1 MLPHIQHPSVFCFV
15 VLSAALVF
23 LPSEASKVTFFL
35 LSAAVFDL
43 VLSVTLVFFLMA
55 DAFFFDGSVL
65 NTVIFS
71 QLVFDELVEFINQST
86 NSSKIRRNLCT
97 PSPSKSVTK
106 VPVCFRFNLIN
117 YVCYTCEFDCTGG
130 ILSLYSLF
138 LLNFRI
144 W

>member
-1 MLPHIQHPSVFCFV
+1 
-15 VLSAALVF
+15 
-23 LPSEASKVTFFL
+23 
-35 LSAAVFDL
+35 
-43 VLSVTLVFFLMA
+43 
-55 DAFFFDGSVL
+55 
-65 NTVIFS
+65 
-71 QLVFDELVEFINQST
+71 LVEFINQST

-138 LLNFRI
+138 LLNFISFVTFNVSGKQHVYRYHAGMGPDTLLVNWFSVNWSFYHRTFDQLI
-144 W
+144 ENS